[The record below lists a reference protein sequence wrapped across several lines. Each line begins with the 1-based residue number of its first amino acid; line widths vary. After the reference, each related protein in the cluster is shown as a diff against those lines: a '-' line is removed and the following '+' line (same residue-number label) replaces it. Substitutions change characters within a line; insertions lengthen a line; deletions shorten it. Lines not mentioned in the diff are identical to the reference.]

1 MPTYENTNNL
11 ISRTPLGII
20 AGAGMLPLA
29 LVKKCE
35 QMGLPVAVVALN
47 GSANPDDFAPHL
59 RTSFSIGRGK
69 SIVRFFQNNGV
80 QNIVMI
86 GAVRRP
92 SFWELRP
99 DFWTLIRAIP
109 LLLRLRL
116 GDDGLLRAVRKIL
129 EREGLRVQG
138 IQTYLPD
145 LIAAVGPMG
154 HRIPDNDAVY
164 DIQRGLA
171 VARVLGLADVGQSV
185 VVQGG
190 IVLGVEAIEGTGA
203 LIKRCGELKRVG
215 PGPILI
221 KASKPDQDRD
231 IDLPTIGPDTIT
243 AAAIAGFRGIAVQA
257 GSTLIV
263 DPVQV
268 TELAEAHQLFV
279 FGVGEG
285 GR

>member
-1 MPTYENTNNL
+1 M
-11 ISRTPLGII
+11 
-20 AGAGMLPLA
+20 
-29 LVKKCE
+29 
-35 QMGLPVAVVALN
+35 
-47 GSANPDDFAPHL
+47 
-59 RTSFSIGRGK
+59 GRGK
-69 SIVRFFQNNGV
+69 SIIRFFQNNGV

-99 DFWTLIRAIP
+99 DFWTLIRAVP
-109 LLLRLRL
+109 LLLWRPT

-138 IQTYLPD
+138 IQDYLPD
-145 LIAAVGPMG
+145 LIAEPGPMG
-154 HRIPDNDAVY
+154 HRVPDNDAVY

-171 VARVLGLADVGQSV
+171 VARVLGLADIGQSV

-190 IVLGVEAIEGTGA
+190 VVLGVEAVEGTSA
-203 LIKRCGELKRVG
+203 LIKRCGDLKRAG
-215 PGPILI
+215 PGPILV
-221 KASKPDQDRD
+221 KAVKPDQDRD
-231 IDLPTIGPDTIT
+231 MDLPTIGPDTIT
-243 AAAIAGFRGIAVQA
+243 AAAAAGFRGIAVQA

-268 TELAEAHQLFV
+268 TALAEAHQLFV
-279 FGVGEG
+279 FGTGEG

>member
-1 MPTYENTNNL
+1 MNGLT
-11 ISRTPLGII
+11 SRTPLGII
-20 AGAGMLPLA
+20 AGSGMLPLA

-35 QMGLPVAVVALN
+35 QMGMPVVVVALN
-47 GSANPDDFAPHL
+47 GSAKPDDFAPHL
-59 RTSFSIGRGK
+59 RTSLPIGRGK

-80 QNIVMI
+80 QNVVMI

-99 DFWTLIRAIP
+99 DFWTLMRIGMI
-109 LLLRLRL
+109 LLRGGL

-138 IQTYLPD
+138 IQNYLPD
-145 LIAAVGPMG
+145 LIAAPGPMG
-154 HRIPDNDAVY
+154 HRVPDDDAVY
-164 DIQRGLA
+164 DIQRGLS

-190 IVLGVEAIEGTGA
+190 IVLGVEAIEGTSA
-203 LIKRCGELKRVG
+203 LIKRCGELKRAG
-215 PGPILI
+215 PGPILV

-231 IDLPTIGPDTIT
+231 LDLPTIGPDTIT
-243 AAAIAGFRGIAVQA
+243 AAAMAGFRGIAVQA
-257 GSTLIV
+257 GGTLIV
-263 DPVQV
+263 DPVRV
-268 TELAEAHQLFV
+268 AEMADQHELFV
-279 FGVGEG
+279 FGTGEG